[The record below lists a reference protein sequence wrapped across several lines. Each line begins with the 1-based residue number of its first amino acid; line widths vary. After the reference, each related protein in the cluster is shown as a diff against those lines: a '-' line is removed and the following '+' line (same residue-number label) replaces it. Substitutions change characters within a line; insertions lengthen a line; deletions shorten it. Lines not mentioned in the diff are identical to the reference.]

1 VSLSK
6 NLLSLFGAKL
16 NMYAFSVIGKQFKY
30 KTLKE
35 ARYMAQFNE
44 GMTIISKIDGRKKQ
58 NDQAQQNK

>member
-1 VSLSK
+1 
-6 NLLSLFGAKL
+6 
-16 NMYAFSVIGKQFKY
+16 MYAFTVNGKQFKF